1 MFEVIEVYRY
11 RDGSCK
17 WGKKFNYKFEAEKA
31 IMEDYNMNFDNAS
44 DMIEK
49 YQIINKNS
57 KVIETIYCD

>member
-11 RDGSCK
+11 GEGSCK
-17 WGKKFNYKFEAEKA
+17 WGKKFNYELQAEKA

-49 YQIINKNS
+49 YQIINKNG
-57 KVIETIYCD
+57 KVIKTIHCD